1 MIGDD
6 PKELKVSRLDDFV
19 ARSRYVRPSVGDLV
33 LRHGDDSRAGLLY
46 HVDAYAGGLP
56 RAHVVFDDGS
66 ESHECLFLFQSPGHA
81 AVDPCW
87 GGK

>member
-1 MIGDD
+1 M
-6 PKELKVSRLDDFV
+6 SRLDDFV

-87 GGK
+87 GW